1 MYTVTSN
8 FPTSSVLRECPIIR
22 QRYSCHR
29 SCLRGRA
36 SDASGAISIC
46 ILDSPLQ
53 FSSVQFH
60 LLELAYPRGF
70 TWFVNAAPPA
80 VSPFANAPVGA
91 NHACSA
97 CTNDL
102 LLERIVS
109 ACRVT
114 RYGDLQLWLIAH
126 CSAVLVVRASASTGP
141 SLRQAWL
148 GSRLNQ
154 TPIASKKKLREIP
167 ASTAVQRP
175 RRSL

>member
-1 MYTVTSN
+1 MYTVASN
-8 FPTSSVLRECPIIR
+8 SPTSSVLRECPIIR

-53 FSSVQFH
+53 VSSVQFR

-70 TWFVNAAPPA
+70 PWFVNAAPPS
-80 VSPFANAPVGA
+80 VGPFANAPVGG

-97 CTNDL
+97 CTND

-114 RYGDLQLWLIAH
+114 RYGDLQLWLIAR
-126 CSAVLVVRASASTGP
+126 CSPVLVVRAPASTGP
-141 SLRQAWL
+141 RLRQAWL

-154 TPIASKKKLREIP
+154 TPIASRKELREIP
-167 ASTAVQRP
+167 ASTAVQLL